1 MQNLEYYQ
9 NKVEEIFKSL
19 NFEGHP
25 SELYDPVVY
34 TMSLGGKRIRPSL
47 LLMSCGLFNQNIE
60 KAIKPA
66 IAIEIFHN
74 FTLVHDDIMDNAPI
88 RRGKE
93 TVFKKWNTNIAL
105 LSGDTMFAKAYQ
117 YLEDLDSYIVIPV
130 LKVFSKTAIEI
141 CEGQQLDMNFET
153 QKNVQ
158 IVDYL
163 NMIRLKTA
171 VLLGACLKIGAIIG
185 NSDENNQ
192 NNLYDFGVN
201 IGMAFQLKDD
211 LLDVFS
217 DEKVF
222 GKQTGGDIACNKKT
236 FLLLKAF
243 ELAKGD
249 ILNQL
254 NYNIFEEKDI
264 KTKIIKVKEIYN
276 SLDIEAETTS
286 AMQLYY
292 NKAISNIEQLT
303 IDDNCKQLLIDF
315 ADKLMNRVH

>member
-9 NKVEEIFKSL
+9 SKVEEIFKSL
-19 NFEGHP
+19 NFKSYP
-25 SELYDPVVY
+25 NELYDPIVY

-47 LLMSCGLFNQNIE
+47 LLMSCGLFDENIE

-66 IAIEIFHN
+66 IAVEIFHN

-117 YLEDLDSYIVIPV
+117 YLDDLDSNIVKPV
-130 LKVFSKTAIEI
+130 LKLFSKTAIEI
-141 CEGQQLDMNFET
+141 CEGQQLDMNFEI
-153 QKNVQ
+153 QDNVK
-158 IVDYL
+158 IEDYL

-171 VLLGACLKIGAIIG
+171 VLLGASLKIGAIIG
-185 NSDENNQ
+185 NAEENNQ

-217 DEKVF
+217 DEKLF

-236 FLLLKAF
+236 YLLLKAY
-243 ELAKGD
+243 ELAKAD
-249 ILNQL
+249 VLKQL
-254 NYNIFEEKDI
+254 NYNIYKEQDV
-264 KTKIIKVKEIYN
+264 KTKISNVKEIYN
-276 SLDIEAETTS
+276 LLNIEQETTS
-286 AMQLYY
+286 AMQLFY
-292 NKAISNIEQLT
+292 NKALNNVEQLT
-303 IDDNCKQLLIDF
+303 INNESKRLLIDF
-315 ADKLMNRVH
+315 ADKLMNRVN

>member
-9 NKVEEIFKSL
+9 SKVEEIFKSL
-19 NFEGHP
+19 NFDGSP
-25 SELYDPVVY
+25 NELYDPITY

-47 LLMSCGLFNQNIE
+47 LLMSCGLFSQNIE

-117 YLEDLDSYIVIPV
+117 YLEELDSNIVIPV

-153 QKNVQ
+153 QKNVK
-158 IVDYL
+158 IDDYL

-185 NSDENNQ
+185 NTNEENQ
-192 NNLYDFGVN
+192 KNLYDFGVN

-211 LLDVFS
+211 LLDVYS
-217 DEKVF
+217 DENVF

-249 ILNQL
+249 VLTKLNH
-254 NYNIFEEKDI
+254 NIYEENDI
-264 KTKIIKVKEIYN
+264 KIKIHNVKEIYN
-276 SLDIEAETTS
+276 LLNIEAETNA

-292 NKAISNIEQLT
+292 NQALSNVEQLS
-303 IDDNCKQLLIDF
+303 INNYSKKLLIDF

>member
-19 NFEGHP
+19 NFEGYP
-25 SELYDPVVY
+25 NELYDPIVY

-60 KAIKPA
+60 KALKPA

-117 YLEDLDSYIVIPV
+117 YLEDLDSNIVIPV

-185 NSDENNQ
+185 NADENNQ

-249 ILNQL
+249 ILKQL
-254 NYNIFEEKDI
+254 NFNIYEEKDI
-264 KTKIIKVKEIYN
+264 KTKIDKVKEIYN
-276 SLDIEAETTS
+276 ILNIEPETTS
-286 AMQLYY
+286 AMQLFY
-292 NKAISNIEQLT
+292 NQALRNVEQLT
-303 IDDNCKQLLIDF
+303 ISNDSKKLLIDF